1 MSYKR
6 LRNKIIV
13 GCALTLATGLL
24 FTGCTNPL
32 TQTGSVSDEEN
43 VSVDSDNVEGTTI
56 DITDQFTDRDLDP
69 SYDESEAI
77 YITLSDGASA
87 SDNESVQIAGDTITI
102 SQEGVYVFSGSLSNG
117 QIVVDNEEEDAKIQ
131 IVLDNVSIVNS
142 SSACIYIKAADKV
155 FVTTKEGSTNTL
167 TVTGAYEAID
177 ENNIDAVI
185 FSKDDLVI
193 NGSGILNIEANYGH
207 GIVSKDDL
215 KVTGGTLNVNAAEHG
230 LSGKDSVRITSA
242 IINITANEDG
252 IHSSNE
258 DDENTT
264 AGYIYVADGTIT
276 VSAGD
281 DGMHADLE
289 TRIDGGSV
297 TVSDSYE
304 GLEGQLV
311 VLCGGDI
318 NINASDDGINAG
330 GGADA
335 SGTTSAFGGG
345 RDMFSASNV
354 DCKIYIYGGNIN
366 VNSKGDGIDSN
377 GDLYIYGGEI
387 YVDGPENDG
396 NAALDKGD
404 QSQAYIYGG
413 TIIATGMSGMA
424 EAFSE
429 DSSQVSILL
438 NLEETVSGEIS
449 VADASGNV
457 IVSYTP
463 SKSYNSIVVSSSEL
477 VEGETYTITTG
488 GTETEITVDGMSVVE
503 GEVGMNGGGQRGQMP
518 NGDVQSGEAPSGEAP
533 QMRDGERPELPEGAT
548 EGELPEMSSG
558 EKPSGNLPSENAQQN
573 KTNN

>member
-1 MSYKR
+1 M
-6 LRNKIIV
+6 
-13 GCALTLATGLL
+13 
-24 FTGCTNPL
+24 
-32 TQTGSVSDEEN
+32 
-43 VSVDSDNVEGTTI
+43 
-56 DITDQFTDRDLDP
+56 
-69 SYDESEAI
+69 
-77 YITLSDGASA
+77 
-87 SDNESVQIAGDTITI
+87 
-102 SQEGVYVFSGSLSNG
+102 
-117 QIVVDNEEEDAKIQ
+117 VDNEDEDAKIQ
-131 IVLDNVSIVNS
+131 IVLDNVSIINS
-142 SSACIYIKAADKV
+142 SSACIYVKAADKV
-155 FVTTKEGSTNTL
+155 FITTKEGSTNTL
-167 TVTGAYEAID
+167 TVTGEYVSTD
-177 ENNIDAVI
+177 DNNVDAVI
-185 FSKDDLVI
+185 FSKDDLVL
-193 NGSGILNIEANYGH
+193 NGSGTLNIEATYGH
-207 GIVSKDDL
+207 GVVSKDDL
-215 KVTGGTLNVNAAEHG
+215 KVTGGTVNINAADHG

-242 IINITANEDG
+242 TINITANEDG

-297 TVSDSYE
+297 TVTESYE

-311 VLCGGDI
+311 VVCGGDI
-318 NINASDDGINAG
+318 TVNVSDDGINAG

-335 SGTTSAFGGG
+335 SGTTSGFGGG

-396 NAALDKGD
+396 NAALDKGE

-438 NLEETVSGEIS
+438 NLEETVTGEVSIK
-449 VADASGNV
+449 DANGNV
-457 IVSYTP
+457 IASYTP
-463 SKSYNSIVVSSSEL
+463 SKSYNSVVVSSSEL
-477 VEGETYTITTG
+477 IEGETYTITTG

-518 NGDVQSGEAPSGEAP
+518 DGNVQSGEAPSGETP
-533 QMRDGERPELPEGAT
+533 QMQDGERPELPEGAT
-548 EGELPEMSSG
+548 EDELPEMPSG
-558 EKPSGNLPSENAQQN
+558 EKPSGNPPSENAQQN

>member
-6 LRNKIIV
+6 LRQKFIV

-24 FTGCTNPL
+24 FTGCTNPFASSA
-32 TQTGSVSDEEN
+32 TGEKNAEVNLSN
-43 VSVDSDNVEGTTI
+43 VDGSTI

-77 YITLSDGASA
+77 NITLSDGASA
-87 SDNESVQIAGDTITI
+87 SDSESVEIDGDTITI
-102 SQEGVYVFSGSLSNG
+102 SQEGVYVVSGNLSNG
-117 QIVVDNEEEDAKIQ
+117 QIVVDNEDEDAKIQ
-131 IVLDNVSIVNS
+131 IVLDNVSIINS
-142 SSACIYIKAADKV
+142 SSACIYVKAADKV
-155 FVTTKEGSTNTL
+155 FITTKEGSTNTL

-193 NGSGILNIEANYGH
+193 NGSGTLNIEANYGH

-242 IINITANEDG
+242 TINITANEDG

-289 TRIDGGSV
+289 TRIDGGTV

-311 VLCGGDI
+311 VVCGGDI
-318 NINASDDGINAG
+318 TVNASDDGINAG

-335 SGTTSAFGGG
+335 SGTTSGFGGG

-354 DCKIYIYGGNIN
+354 DCKLYIYGGNIN

-438 NLEETVSGEIS
+438 NLEETVSGEVSIK
-449 VADASGNV
+449 DANGNV
-457 IVSYTP
+457 IASYTP

-477 VEGETYTITTG
+477 IEGETYTITTG

-518 NGDVQSGEAPSGEAP
+518 DGSVQSGEAPSGEAP
-533 QMRDGERPELPEGAT
+533 QMQGGERPELPEGAM
-548 EGELPEMSSG
+548 EGELPEMPSG
-558 EKPSGNLPSENAQQN
+558 EKPSGNPPSENAQQN

>member
-6 LRNKIIV
+6 LRQKFIV

-24 FTGCTNPL
+24 FTGCTNPFASSA
-32 TQTGSVSDEEN
+32 TGEKNAEVNLSN
-43 VSVDSDNVEGTTI
+43 VDGSTI
-56 DITDQFTDRDLDP
+56 DVTDQFTDRDLDS

-77 YITLSDGASA
+77 YVTLSDGASSCD
-87 SDNESVQIAGDTITI
+87 SDSVKIDGDTITI
-102 SQEGVYVFSGSLSNG
+102 SEEGVYVFSGSLSDG
-117 QIVVDNEEEDAKIQ
+117 QIVVDNEEKDAKIQ
-131 IVLDNVSIVNS
+131 IVLDNASIINS
-142 SSACIYIKAADKV
+142 SSACIYVKAADKV
-155 FVTTKEGSTNTL
+155 FITTKEGSTNTL
-167 TVTGAYEAID
+167 TVTGEYVSTD
-177 ENNIDAVI
+177 DNNVDAVI

-193 NGSGILNIEANYGH
+193 NGSGTLNIEATYGH
-207 GIVSKDDL
+207 GVVSKDDL
-215 KVTGGTLNVNAAEHG
+215 KVTGGTVNINAADHG

-242 IINITANEDG
+242 TINITANEDG

-276 VSAGD
+276 ISAGD

-289 TRIDGGSV
+289 S
-297 TVSDSYE
+297 
-304 GLEGQLV
+304 QLV

-318 NINASDDGINAG
+318 NITASDDGINAG

-335 SGTTSAFGGG
+335 SGSTSGFGGG
-345 RDMFSASNV
+345 QDMFSASNT

-396 NAALDKGD
+396 NAALDKGE

-438 NLEETVSGEIS
+438 NLEETVSGEVSIK
-449 VADASGNV
+449 DANGNV
-457 IVSYTP
+457 IASYTP
-463 SKSYNSIVVSSSEL
+463 SKSYNSIIVSSAEL
-477 VEGETYTITTG
+477 VEGETYTVSAG
-488 GTETEITVDGMSVVE
+488 GTDTEITVDGISVTE
-503 GEVGMNGGGQRGQMP
+503 GETGMTGGGRGGMMRNNEAQS
-518 NGDVQSGEAPSGEAP
+518 GDAQSGEAPSGEAP
-533 QMRDGERPELPEGAT
+533 QMQDGERPELPEGAE
-548 EGELPEMSSG
+548 EGDLPEMPTG
-558 EKPSGNLPSENAQQN
+558 EKPSGNPPSENAQQN